1 MSMKPT
7 STSTM
12 IPTPL
17 VPPLPPPHPTSPH
30 PNIAHLHQTVSS
42 TSALIIIFTNAP
54 LPHLTRTTTVLPL
67 QPKAHL
73 TGTTIRMIR
82 TKPFPSSNSSRILT
96 LALIPHHQITA
107 ARVLPIQVQQ
117 PYTSLTTS
125 TLITHQPMFI
135 HLRILSLMGG
145 GSWI

>member
-1 MSMKPT
+1 MKPT
-7 STSTM
+7 SMSTM

-30 PNIAHLHQTVSS
+30 PNIVHLQQTVSS
-42 TSALIIIFTNAP
+42 TSALIIFTNAP
-54 LPHLTRTTTVLPL
+54 LPHLTRTTTVLRL
-67 QPKAHL
+67 QSKAHL
-73 TGTTIRMIR
+73 TGTTIHMIR

-96 LALIPHHQITA
+96 LALIPHHRV

-135 HLRILSLMGG
+135 HLRTLSLMGG